1 MTQYIAI
8 LRGINV
14 GGKRKVLM
22 KDLKELVEQLGGT
35 CVRTYIQSGNV
46 VFDYSAST
54 CAHLENLLSE
64 AIVVHYGFEVP
75 VIIRTS
81 KEWKQLI
88 QMIPFGHETL
98 DQLHVIFLKALP
110 GEQDLAVIS
119 KYDSFPDTF
128 VIQDK
133 QVYIQCVGS
142 YHKTKLGNAFFE
154 KKLKVP
160 CSTRSMKTV
169 LKIAEMLESIP
180 Q

>member
-1 MTQYIAI
+1 MIEYVAI

-22 KDLKELVEQLGGT
+22 KDLKELVEQLGGKR
-35 CVRTYIQSGNV
+35 VRTYIQSGNV
-46 VFDYSAST
+46 VFNSPISS
-54 CAHLENLLSE
+54 CSHLEELLSE
-64 AIVVHYGFEVP
+64 AIVKHYGFEVP

-81 KEWKQLI
+81 REWKLLI
-88 QMIPFGHETL
+88 KVIPFDNEIL
-98 DQLHVIFLKALP
+98 DQIHVTFLKALP
-110 GEQDLAVIS
+110 TEKDLAVIS

-128 VIQDK
+128 VIQNK